1 MKFVLDVAMYFE
13 CTIALWLSLIGIKAN
28 DSCPGSH
35 GDMKARVDIVLER
48 LGISDVPLIC
58 VIKHLSIAKF
68 LTFLIGL

>member
-1 MKFVLDVAMYFE
+1 MPKL
-13 CTIALWLSLIGIKAN
+13 
-28 DSCPGSH
+28 SH
-35 GDMKARVDIVLER
+35 GDMKARVDIVIER